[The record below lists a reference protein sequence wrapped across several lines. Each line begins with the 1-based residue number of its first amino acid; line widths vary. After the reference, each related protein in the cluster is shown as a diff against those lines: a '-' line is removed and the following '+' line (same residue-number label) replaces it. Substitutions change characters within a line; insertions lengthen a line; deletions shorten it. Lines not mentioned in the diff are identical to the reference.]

1 MSGTRTP
8 AIAGL
13 SDALRGLRAEIDR
26 LRLPL
31 ALPSAD
37 VARRVVAEVTA
48 QIDDYLLPRLAG
60 LDAPTLAVVGGS
72 TGAGKSTLV
81 NSLVRA
87 PVSRSGVLRPTTL
100 APTLVCNPRDTA
112 WFSAPELLPS
122 LARSRSLGHPLAPD
136 TSGARR
142 LDVVVAPALAAGL
155 ALLDAPDVDSVVA
168 ENGELAAELFA
179 AADMWVFVTT
189 ASRYADAVPWR
200 LLRDAQDRGTPV
212 AIVLD
217 RVPAADR
224 DAIALHLARMLTE
237 QGLGESPLFTI
248 TETVID
254 GQGLLP
260 EAEVAAVRGWLDRLA
275 RDPGRRAEVTWRTIA
290 GAARS
295 ISVRA
300 NGLARAADEQV
311 AARDDLAGAV
321 RRAYAEAGSRVDAA
335 QRDGSA
341 LGGDVL
347 FGLELTASG
356 AGRRDSNAVA
366 RGGDARAANVR
377 WVTDRN
383 SAAGPGNVRRH
394 RRLRRRNQRV
404 VTMPV
409 MAPSAEARLRE
420 TLGGSLTTLLC
431 EVAERADER
440 VTAIWR
446 ANPAGRA
453 LLADAG
459 PDRHETRLT
468 RRDRVGRVV
477 RGWHS
482 QVRSLARAG
491 EKGRGPA
498 PAIVALASLGPDPHR
513 PMEAGRGALTEVLA
527 VTGTEPVRQL
537 ADQARAGL
545 RAHVGEFL
553 DEEAHGYLA
562 LVAAHPVEP
571 ATGDRLRAVAASL
584 AAVVRTTRGRPW

>member
-1 MSGTRTP
+1 M
-8 AIAGL
+8 
-13 SDALRGLRAEIDR
+13 
-26 LRLPL
+26 
-31 ALPSAD
+31 
-37 VARRVVAEVTA
+37 
-48 QIDDYLLPRLAG
+48 
-60 LDAPTLAVVGGS
+60 
-72 TGAGKSTLV
+72 
-81 NSLVRA
+81 
-87 PVSRSGVLRPTTL
+87 
-100 APTLVCNPRDTA
+100 
-112 WFSAPELLPS
+112 
-122 LARSRSLGHPLAPD
+122 
-136 TSGARR
+136 
-142 LDVVVAPALAAGL
+142 
-155 ALLDAPDVDSVVA
+155 
-168 ENGELAAELFA
+168 
-179 AADMWVFVTT
+179 
-189 ASRYADAVPWR
+189 
-200 LLRDAQDRGTPV
+200 
-212 AIVLD
+212 
-217 RVPAADR
+217 
-224 DAIALHLARMLTE
+224 
-237 QGLGESPLFTI
+237 
-248 TETVID
+248 
-254 GQGLLP
+254 
-260 EAEVAAVRGWLDRLA
+260 
-275 RDPGRRAEVTWRTIA
+275 
-290 GAARS
+290 
-295 ISVRA
+295 
-300 NGLARAADEQV
+300 
-311 AARDDLAGAV
+311 
-321 RRAYAEAGSRVDAA
+321 
-335 QRDGSA
+335 
-341 LGGDVL
+341 
-347 FGLELTASG
+347 
-356 AGRRDSNAVA
+356 
-366 RGGDARAANVR
+366 
-377 WVTDRN
+377 TDRN

>member
-1 MSGTRTP
+1 MSDNQPLLTHERHAYS

-237 QGLGESPLFTI
+237 QGLGSRRCSPSPRPSST
-248 TETVID
+248 
-254 GQGLLP
+254 GRGCCP
-260 EAEVAAVRGWLDRLA
+260 RPRSPPCAAGSTGSPATPDAGPRSPGA
-275 RDPGRRAEVTWRTIA
+275 PSPAPPGRSPYGPT
-290 GAARS
+290 
-295 ISVRA
+295 
-300 NGLARAADEQV
+300 
-311 AARDDLAGAV
+311 
-321 RRAYAEAGSRVDAA
+321 GSP
-335 QRDGSA
+335 GPPTS
-341 LGGDVL
+341 
-347 FGLELTASG
+347 
-356 AGRRDSNAVA
+356 
-366 RGGDARAANVR
+366 R
-377 WVTDRN
+377 WPPATT
-383 SAAGPGNVRRH
+383 SP
-394 RRLRRRNQRV
+394 
-404 VTMPV
+404 
-409 MAPSAEARLRE
+409 APSAARTPRRAR
-420 TLGGSLTTLLC
+420 GS
-431 EVAERADER
+431 
-440 VTAIWR
+440 
-446 ANPAGRA
+446 
-453 LLADAG
+453 
-459 PDRHETRLT
+459 T
-468 RRDRVGRVV
+468 RRC
-477 RGWHS
+477 
-482 QVRSLARAG
+482 
-491 EKGRGPA
+491 
-498 PAIVALASLGPDPHR
+498 
-513 PMEAGRGALTEVLA
+513 
-527 VTGTEPVRQL
+527 
-537 ADQARAGL
+537 
-545 RAHVGEFL
+545 
-553 DEEAHGYLA
+553 
-562 LVAAHPVEP
+562 
-571 ATGDRLRAVAASL
+571 ATGAPSAGTCSSAWSSRPPARVAGTATRSP
-584 AAVVRTTRGRPW
+584 AAATPARPTSGG